1 MNAYRISHY
10 TILAKLGAGG
20 MGEVYKAHD
29 TSLDRPVALKILP
42 LELVENA
49 DRLRRFI
56 QEAKS
61 ASALNHPHI
70 ITIYEVGEAKVELVE
85 AKPEAKE
92 TNAPT
97 GDLVSLARETPI
109 QYIAMEFIEGET
121 LTAKIHRDQT
131 NLRKLL
137 EYLVQTADGLTKA
150 HAAGIVHRDLKP
162 DNVMINGDGYA
173 KILDFGLAKLVEPP
187 PVNTERDSDE
197 VATAILN
204 RSQPGAVMGTI
215 GYMSPEQALGRAVDQ
230 RTDIFA
236 FGCILYEMVTG
247 RKPFA
252 GDSMIDSLHKIIY
265 MPAAPVKDFNQNCPY
280 EIQRIIRRCLTK
292 DPEDRYQRMKD
303 IAIDLREF
311 LEESKAVSNSAV
323 YSGTP
328 SLSQSSS
335 EMLIDAPVV
344 ETQLDESTPAV
355 LQLSRFSKAS
365 VALAVL
371 GLIAAIA
378 LWPLHQR
385 GDIGSQLK
393 LDYSKE
399 AAMSKAREVVNG
411 LGYNANNLEW
421 AGRFIPT
428 NFDLKYLANKEG
440 LGAARQAVREGKTGV
455 WQFMFARTSD
465 DAAGGVFSSNPRPG
479 QMLVT
484 IGPQGQLMSFSTAP
498 EESGDITAV
507 DQNQAV
513 SVATEQTRRWLSFE
527 PAGYNIEVVPRS
539 SPPGLTEVTWR
550 NPTPV
555 LGHKETVRA
564 NIQGTKV
571 TRLSRQFDAPQ
582 TVKEASAFADAV
594 GKAQIVV
601 VVLAVVG
608 LYVFGV
614 AFLIY
619 SKRWKA
625 FGRKISIGAVL
636 LIGLGLFSTI
646 YFQSTNSGSSLNLFL
661 VSLVATLLISVAFFP
676 SGAGFFEWLRVY
688 SPARLFALEQ
698 IIERRFFSPS
708 VSSALVHGVLG
719 GTLLLGLTEAGTFL
733 TNRIPGSAP
742 SFSGE
747 MEIINSGWPIIT
759 GIAFSFMLGL
769 IFAGGIIPLV
779 EFSERVLGH
788 GALASVVPALLIAI
802 ATTSYDEP
810 RWILIGLS
818 FLRSLVTC
826 LLAIHFYRRY
836 GFATVWLALSVN
848 LILATAVRSHYL
860 KDPGFVWQSNLLL
873 VVVGLLLIAGI
884 WGCTRRRLRTTLS
897 ALAVN
902 RG

>member
-42 LELVENA
+42 LELAENA

-70 ITIYEVGEAKVELVE
+70 ITIYEVGEARAEFVE
-85 AKPEAKE
+85 AKPEARD
-92 TNAPT
+92 TSAPT
-97 GDLVSLARETPI
+97 GDLVSVARETPI

-121 LTAKIHRDQT
+121 LAAKIHRDQT
-131 NLRKLL
+131 SLRKLL

-162 DNVMINGDGYA
+162 DNIMINGDGYA

-187 PVNTERDSDE
+187 PANTEQDSDE

-230 RTDIFA
+230 RSDIFA

-247 RKPFA
+247 HKPFA
-252 GDSMIDSLHKIIY
+252 GNSMIDSLHKIIY

-280 EIQRIIRRCLTK
+280 EIQRIIRRCLAK

-303 IAIDLREF
+303 IAIDLRDF
-311 LEESKAVSNSAV
+311 LEESKAVLNSAV

-328 SLSQSSS
+328 SQSQSSS
-335 EMLIDAPVV
+335 EMLLDAPVV

-365 VALAVL
+365 VALAIL
-371 GLIAAIA
+371 GLIAAIG

-385 GDIGSQLK
+385 GNIGSELK

-411 LGYNANNLEW
+411 LGYNANDLEV
-421 AGRFIPT
+421 AGRFIGT
-428 NFDLKYLANKEG
+428 GFDLKYLANKEG
-440 LGAARQAVREGKTGV
+440 RGAARQAVREGKTGV
-455 WQFMFARTSD
+455 WQFAFARTTD
-465 DAAGGVFSSNPRPG
+465 DSSGGVFSTNPRPG

-484 IGPQGQLMSFSTAP
+484 ISPQGQVMSFSTAP

-513 SVATEQTRRWLSFE
+513 SLTTEQTRRWLSFD

-582 TVKEASAFADAV
+582 SVKEASAVADAV
-594 GKAQIVV
+594 SNARTVLLVLVV
-601 VVLAVVG
+601 VG
-608 LYVFGV
+608 MYVFGV

-619 SKRWKA
+619 GKRWQA
-625 FGRKISIGAVL
+625 FGRKISIAAAL
-636 LIGLGLFSTI
+636 LIGLGCFSI
-646 YFQSTNSGSSLNLFL
+646 FYFQASSSGSSLVLFL
-661 VSLVATLLISVAFFP
+661 VSLVGTLLLSVAFFP
-676 SGAGFFEWLRVY
+676 SGAGFFEWLRGY
-688 SPARLFALEQ
+688 NPARLFAFEQ

-719 GTLLLGLTEAGTFL
+719 GVLLLGLSEAGDFMAS
-733 TNRIPGSAP
+733 RIPGAVP
-742 SFSGE
+742 SFSGQIE
-747 MEIINSGWPIIT
+747 MINSGWPIIT
-759 GIAFSFMLGL
+759 GIAFSFMIGL
-769 IFAGGIIPLV
+769 IFAGGITLLV
-779 EFSERVLGH
+779 EFSERVVGH
-788 GALASVVPALLIAI
+788 GVLATIVPALLIAI
-802 ATTSYDEP
+802 AMTSYLEP
-810 RWILIGLS
+810 RWILIGIS
-818 FLRSLVTC
+818 FLSGLVTC
-826 LLAIHFYRRY
+826 LLAIRLYRRY
-836 GFATVWLALSVN
+836 GFATVWLALSVSM
-848 LILATAVRSHYL
+848 ILAAAVRSHYL

-884 WGCTRRRLRTTLS
+884 WGYTQRRLRTTLS